1 MLFKLFV
8 TLSLLLLRLDAQES
22 KIQKELYL
30 KPPLS
35 KTQLEKKREGDY
47 FTGMPL
53 LNYDAD
59 KGIGYGARVYLYNNG
74 KRDETLFN
82 YTPYRHK
89 IYLQYFETTNGY
101 SNHKL
106 FLDSKYIADSLF
118 HLNAELIY
126 EKNTQANY
134 FGVGAS
140 TLSRLTD
147 TQNNSYKTASAQQK
161 ALDAQNSPYFN
172 NYLLTQ
178 PKLALNLSRDFLGGL
193 VRLNV
198 GTIIEYA
205 TLKDYHT
212 TTLSKKYNAE
222 SKLYNDREELIGANG
237 GWDNGLKLSF
247 VYDSRDYAPNPKNG
261 SLFDF
266 STLFYGDFLGSDFTH
281 QRYTLSLRHFKQ
293 VPNAKFI
300 TVALSALYSLQQGDT
315 PFYNQ
320 NSIDFS
326 DDFTT
331 GLGGQETLRGYTQNR
346 FVADVKALA
355 NLELRFNLYENSLF
369 GQSFEYMFVPF
380 LDSGKVFNSLEKS
393 DLKGYKYSYGA
404 GLRVAWNQATI
415 IMLDYGVSVED
426 SGLYINFGHIF

>member
-1 MLFKLFV
+1 MSIKLFV
-8 TLSLLLLRLDAQES
+8 SLTLLLSPLFATDEEILKSLYS
-22 KIQKELYL
+22 KPSLTSEQI
-30 KPPLS
+30 
-35 KTQLEKKREGDY
+35 EKKKEGY
-47 FTGMPL
+47 YVTGMPL
-53 LNYDAD
+53 LNYDTD
-59 KGIGYGARVYLYNNG
+59 KGIGYGARVYLYDNG
-74 KRDETLFN
+74 KKDEKLFS
-82 YTPYRHK
+82 YTPYRSK
-89 IYLQYFETTNGY
+89 AYIQYFETTNGY

-106 FLDSKYIADSLF
+106 FLDSKYIAGSLF
-118 HLNAELIY
+118 HLNAEIIY
-126 EKNTQANY
+126 EKDTQANY
-134 FGVGAS
+134 FGVGDS
-140 TLSRLTD
+140 TLHRLQD
-147 TQNNSYKTASAQQK
+147 TLGDSYKTASQQQE

-178 PKLALNLSRDFLGGL
+178 PKVALNLSRDFLGGL

-205 TLKDYHT
+205 TLEDYHNS
-212 TTLSKKYNAE
+212 TLSGEYNAE
-222 SKLYNDREELIGANG
+222 SKLYNDKEQLIGADG
-237 GWDNGLKLSF
+237 GWDNGIKLSF

-281 QRYTLSLRHFKQ
+281 ERYTLSLRHFKQ
-293 VPNAKFI
+293 LPNAEFI
-300 TVALSALYSLQQGDT
+300 TVALSSLYSIQRGDT

-320 NSIDFS
+320 NIIDFS
-326 DDFTT
+326 DDFST
-331 GLGGQETLRGYTQNR
+331 GLGGQRTLRGYAQNR

-355 NLELRFNLYENSLF
+355 NFELRCNFYENSLF

-380 LDSGKVFNSLEKS
+380 LDSGKVFDSVKES
-393 DLKGYKYSYGA
+393 DLKNYKYSYGA